1 MGKYVW
7 PCPQYSRISSKFGT
21 RTCPFHG
28 KEHHDGID
36 LAAASGTPIL
46 AAASGTVTR
55 AGKNG
60 GYGNYVSIDHG
71 GGVMTFYGHCRE
83 IYVKKGQS
91 VTGGQK
97 IAAVGTTGSST
108 GNHLHFGV
116 HVNGASKN
124 PQNYVSPSDTAAN
137 YAGNSSSKNQENV
150 TDGTSAGAGGP
161 QASKEITTVVIK
173 SVTGAAGSHKSEL
186 PSAEAFLQNGAE
198 ILIQNNQQIVQNPC
212 VEGEIVWETS
222 RKGSPASLKFTV
234 VKDDTLSFHEGN
246 PVSFRFQGEK
256 VFYGYVF
263 KKSRS
268 NRRTIEVT
276 CYDQLRYFKNKDT
289 ISYSGKT
296 YAELL
301 KMLAADYGLACGTV
315 ADTKYKIP
323 QRIEDGTLFD
333 ILGNASDL
341 TLLNTGKMYVLYDD
355 FGQLTLKPYEDML
368 LPVWV
373 DESTAEEYDYTSTI
387 DDETYNRMKLAYD
400 NGDSGQREVHV
411 FNDTLNQSKWG
422 TLQYY
427 EKLDKALSAADL
439 KVKADALLK
448 YYNLKKRELTI
459 KSVFGDIRVRAGTLV
474 SVGMRLGDMDLSNY
488 MGVEKAKHTFSD
500 GIHTMDLY
508 LAGVRGEFHA

>member
-1 MGKYVW
+1 M
-7 PCPQYSRISSKFGT
+7 
-21 RTCPFHG
+21 
-28 KEHHDGID
+28 
-36 LAAASGTPIL
+36 
-46 AAASGTVTR
+46 
-55 AGKNG
+55 
-60 GYGNYVSIDHG
+60 
-71 GGVMTFYGHCRE
+71 
-83 IYVKKGQS
+83 
-91 VTGGQK
+91 
-97 IAAVGTTGSST
+97 GTTGSST

-355 FGQLTLKPYEDML
+355 FGAIVLKNSLYMGSSFLADSSDIIEYKYTSSIDSNVYNSVKLKYEKTTKYTHISNVYTAKDTEKIKEWGLLQLYEHIGENIDGNAYANMLLNKYKTKSRTLKIC
-368 LPVWV
+368 
-373 DESTAEEYDYTSTI
+373 T
-387 DDETYNRMKLAYD
+387 
-400 NGDSGQREVHV
+400 
-411 FNDTLNQSKWG
+411 
-422 TLQYY
+422 
-427 EKLDKALSAADL
+427 
-439 KVKADALLK
+439 
-448 YYNLKKRELTI
+448 
-459 KSVFGDIRVRAGTLV
+459 FGDISMRAGTIINVNLDI
-474 SVGMRLGDMDLSNY
+474 GDFVLNNRFTVRECEHTYKDNEEY
-488 MGVEKAKHTFSD
+488 MWLTVDGGVLNE
-500 GIHTMDLY
+500 
-508 LAGVRGEFHA
+508 